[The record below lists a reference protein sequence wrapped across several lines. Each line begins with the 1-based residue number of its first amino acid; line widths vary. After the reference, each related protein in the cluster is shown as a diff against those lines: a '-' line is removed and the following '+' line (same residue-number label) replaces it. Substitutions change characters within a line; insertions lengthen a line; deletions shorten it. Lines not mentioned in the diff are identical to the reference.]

1 MKLGTIR
8 IDARGEW
15 LPAAFV
21 DEGAVDLRAVAVR
34 QSSALPDFLGA
45 APNDPGWLL
54 QMHRTEL
61 DTLVE
66 LASEGRTIL
75 PHGRFTIGPPVPR
88 PGKIIASGRNYMDHL
103 REGQKIWATRGKTIE
118 RPAIPAAFIKL
129 GSAISHQGAAVPV
142 PSDVIDVDYEVELAV
157 VIGRPAFRVAPADAY
172 SHIAGYTICN
182 DLATRPIQFAEMEQ
196 QIGIV
201 MGKNLPGF
209 APIGPWI
216 VTADELTDPQNVAI
230 GLKVNGETRQEA
242 HTSDMLFSIAELV
255 AYWSKLGLQTGDI
268 LLTGTPAGVAVGR
281 PLEDRA
287 RFFLKHGDVVEAWIA
302 GIGILSNTVEMS

>member
-1 MKLGTIR
+1 
-8 IDARGEW
+8 
-15 LPAAFV
+15 
-21 DEGAVDLRAVAVR
+21 
-34 QSSALPDFLGA
+34 
-45 APNDPGWLL
+45 
-54 QMHRTEL
+54 
-61 DTLVE
+61 
-66 LASEGRTIL
+66 
-75 PHGRFTIGPPVPR
+75 
-88 PGKIIASGRNYMDHL
+88 
-103 REGQKIWATRGKTIE
+103 
-118 RPAIPAAFIKL
+118 
-129 GSAISHQGAAVPV
+129 
-142 PSDVIDVDYEVELAV
+142 VIDVDYEVELAV